1 MCRRRSESRL
11 SRDIRSSCCTAGR
24 WLLGLTLGFVWM
36 GVSSGLIILN
46 KQLMSKDGFHYP
58 MALSALGMSF
68 SSVASYFCCRVSA
81 SRQPD
86 VGWLARLPTDQQ
98 SRAYSLLLRGAI
110 LHVRTGYAGSAQHL
124 DAASQGVAGCC
135 SLLAVAFSP

>member
-1 MCRRRSESRL
+1 LLTFTGSL
-11 SRDIRSSCCTAGR
+11 IPPKAILAHDPIPLNTTAGR

-68 SSVASYFCCRVSA
+68 SSVASYFCCRV
-81 SRQPD
+81 
-86 VGWLARLPTDQQ
+86 GLPT
-98 SRAYSLLLRGAI
+98 SLRPSAIPLALCQEPHGKSQTGIECLSFDKHASCLTEAGAMP
-110 LHVRTGYAGSAQHL
+110 
-124 DAASQGVAGCC
+124 AASLCGGHT
-135 SLLAVAFSP
+135 

>member
-1 MCRRRSESRL
+1 MHVL
-11 SRDIRSSCCTAGR
+11 SCSAAGR

-68 SSVASYFCCRVSA
+68 SSVASYFCCRVSVSTARRGPA
-81 SRQPD
+81 SFI
-86 VGWLARLPTDQQ
+86 VC
-98 SRAYSLLLRGAI
+98 
-110 LHVRTGYAGSAQHL
+110 RTAMK
-124 DAASQGVAGCC
+124 VT
-135 SLLAVAFSP
+135 